1 MIAGHDHGL
10 NGSFLLCF
18 DWMYIYI
25 YTVFLCVYI
34 FIYICMHNSMN
45 ELSLPE
51 HLWEGI
57 WNTNYLVQSPL
68 VRCNVAGWGVY
79 CK

>member
-25 YTVFLCVYI
+25 HCVFMC
-34 FIYICMHNSMN
+34 IYIYMHNSMN

-51 HLWEGI
+51 HLWEGT
-57 WNTNYLVQSPL
+57 WNTNYLVQSCL
-68 VRCNVAGWGVY
+68 VRCDVAGWGVC